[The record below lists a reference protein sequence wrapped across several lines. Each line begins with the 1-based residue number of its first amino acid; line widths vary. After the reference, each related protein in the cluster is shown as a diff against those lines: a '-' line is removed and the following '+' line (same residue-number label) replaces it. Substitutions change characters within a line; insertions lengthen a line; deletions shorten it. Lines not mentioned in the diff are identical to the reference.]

1 MKTKE
6 YSKSE
11 ISKYKKWKWA
21 IEDIAGLQFYKIITF
36 FSKDPEVEK
45 LYQEMRTAIY
55 EEGDQPKALRIG
67 NEIKSKVMVNTQK
80 RFN

>member
-1 MKTKE
+1 METEEFK
-6 YSKSE
+6 KSE

-21 IEDIAGLQFYKIITF
+21 IQDIGGLQIYRIIAF
-36 FSKDPEVEK
+36 FSKDPEIEE

-67 NEIKSKVMVNTQK
+67 QEIKSKLMMNTQEMGI
-80 RFN
+80 

>member
-1 MKTKE
+1 METEEFK
-6 YSKSE
+6 KSE

-21 IEDIAGLQFYKIITF
+21 IQDIGGLQIYRIIAF
-36 FSKDPEVEK
+36 FSRDPEIEE

-67 NEIKSKVMVNTQK
+67 QEIKSKLMMNTQEMGI
-80 RFN
+80 